1 MVLREDSR
9 WKQLGA
15 IVGDEHWTC
24 DTAPLNGRWPGAPPK
39 AIARPGSRE
48 QVGELLRFAHAER
61 LTVSAGGSLTKQH
74 LGGIPQ
80 PIDLLLSLERLH
92 RITDYQP
99 DDLTLSVEA
108 GVRMA
113 DLTAT
118 LRKKGQM
125 LPLHPPF
132 GAQATVGGVIATNG
146 SGPDRLAYGSARDMV
161 LGIHFATA
169 DGTLAKSGG
178 KVVKNVA
185 GYDVAKLLIGSLGSL
200 GVVTDVTFKTFP
212 VPPARAT
219 LLAGFP
225 DLGQVL
231 RAARDILDSPFPAET
246 LDLLDRESW
255 NLLPTRPDLA
265 SAFVL
270 AVRAA
275 GPEPVVE
282 RMEREFPA
290 LLRAAGSLEIMR
302 LAGREESDLWTGI
315 QEFTPLFLGAQE
327 NGVVV
332 KSSVVVTRIEDV
344 VAAARRIA
352 SESKLA
358 SATLARA
365 GTGIVYSCLWSKR
378 MLPMP
383 PWPVPVSLWFGKP
396 NSLAVERSSS
406 GAPMNLKEKIAIWG
420 SLRDDF
426 ALMQLLKSQ
435 FDPHGILN
443 PGRFYG
449 GI

>member
-9 WKQLGA
+9 SKQLGA
-15 IVGDEHWTC
+15 IVGEEHLTF
-24 DTAPLNGRWPGAPPK
+24 DTAQLNGGWPGAPPK

-48 QVGELLRFAHAER
+48 QVGELLRLAHAEQ

-74 LGGIPQ
+74 LGGIPR
-80 PIDLLLSLERLH
+80 PIDLMVSLERLN

-99 DDLTLSVEA
+99 NDLTLSVET
-108 GVRMA
+108 GIRMA

-125 LPLHPPF
+125 LPLDPPF

-146 SGPDRLAYGSARDMV
+146 SGPNRLAYGSARDMV
-161 LGIHFATA
+161 LGVHFVTG

-200 GVVTDVTFKTFP
+200 GIVTDVTFKTFP

-219 LLAGFP
+219 FLAGFP

-231 RAARDILDSPFPAET
+231 RAAHRILHSPFAAEA
-246 LDLLDRESW
+246 LDLLDREAW
-255 NLLPTRPDLA
+255 NLLPVRPELS

-270 AVRAA
+270 AVRTA

-282 RMEREFPA
+282 RMGQEIPT
-290 LLRAAGSLEIMR
+290 LLHAAGSLEIMP
-302 LAGREESDLWTGI
+302 LAGQEESDLWTGI
-315 QEFTPLFLGAQE
+315 QEFTPLFLGAQD

-332 KSSVVVTRIEDV
+332 KSSVVITRMEDV
-344 VAAARRIA
+344 LAAARRIA

-358 SATLARA
+358 SATLTRA
-365 GTGIVYSCLWSKR
+365 GTGIVYSYLWTQADASDAA
-378 MLPMP
+378 LASSCE
-383 PWPVPVSLWFGKP
+383 SLVRQTEQLGGR
-396 NSLAVERSSS
+396 AIVEW
-406 GAPMNLKEKIAIWG
+406 APMNVKEKINIWG